1 MMIQRKGNK
10 MNFLPMYLIGAIL
23 IGYVLI
29 QSFVF
34 YNKAYKRGLEMG
46 MTKQQLNET
55 TRSSAI
61 FSIVPSI
68 PILIGLVA
76 MVPLFGDA
84 AIPWIRLSV
93 LGSVSYET
101 YAALAVKNAAG
112 VVTLLENMTVYS
124 AAIWTMTISIM
135 SGLIVLIFFYQ
146 GYTKKLAEIR
156 KKDSRWATILIAA
169 LFMGLVGTIG
179 AQQIVLGGY
188 NLIALLIS
196 MGIMAILGG
205 LSFKFKW
212 LEEFALPVSIL
223 GTLTALYVIIN
234 VFGSKV

>member
-1 MMIQRKGNK
+1 
-10 MNFLPMYLIGAIL
+10 MNFLPLYLIGAIL

-29 QSFVF
+29 QSIVF
-34 YNKAYKRGLEMG
+34 YRKAYQRGLEMG
-46 MTKQQLNET
+46 MTKHQLLET

-76 MVPLFGDA
+76 MIPLFGDA

-112 VVTLLENMTVYS
+112 VTTLLENMTVYS
-124 AAIWTMTISIM
+124 AAIWTMTLSIM
-135 SGLIVLIFFYQ
+135 SGLLVLIFHYES
-146 GYTKKLAEIR
+146 YTKKLAEIR
-156 KKDSRWATILIAA
+156 KKDSKWATILIAA

-188 NLIALLIS
+188 NLLALLIS
-196 MGIMAILGG
+196 MAIMAVIGG

-212 LEEFALPVSIL
+212 LEEFALPASIL
-223 GTLTALYVIIN
+223 GTLTILYFLIGGV
-234 VFGSKV
+234 K

>member
-1 MMIQRKGNK
+1 

-112 VVTLLENMTVYS
+112 VVTLLENMSVYS

>member
-1 MMIQRKGNK
+1 

>member
-1 MMIQRKGNK
+1 
-10 MNFLPMYLIGAIL
+10 MNFLPLYVIGAIL
-23 IGYVLI
+23 IGYVLL
-29 QSFVF
+29 QSILF
-34 YNKAYKRGLEMG
+34 YRKAYQRGLELG
-46 MTKQQLNET
+46 MSKQALNET

-68 PILIGLVA
+68 PILIGLIT
-76 MVPLFGDA
+76 MIPLFGDA

-101 YAALAVKNAAG
+101 YAALAIKNAAG
-112 VVTLLENMTVYS
+112 ITTLLEDMQVYS
-124 AAIWTMTISIM
+124 SAIWTMTLSIM
-135 SGLIVLIFFYQ
+135 SGMIILIFFYQ
-146 GYTKKLAEIR
+146 SYTKKLQEIR
-156 KKDSRWATILIAA
+156 LKDSRWSAVLISAM
-169 LFMGLVGTIG
+169 FMGLVGTIG

-196 MGIMAILGG
+196 MGIMAVLGA

-223 GTLTALYVIIN
+223 GTLTALYFLI
-234 VFGSKV
+234 GSVS

>member
-1 MMIQRKGNK
+1 

-46 MTKQQLNET
+46 MTKHQLNET

-112 VVTLLENMTVYS
+112 VVTLLENMSVYS

>member
-1 MMIQRKGNK
+1 
-10 MNFLPMYLIGAIL
+10 MNFLPMYLIGTIL
-23 IGYVLI
+23 IGYVLF
-29 QSFVF
+29 QSIVF
-34 YNKAYKRGLEMG
+34 YKKAYQRGLEMG
-46 MTKQQLNET
+46 ITKHQLRET

-76 MVPLFGDA
+76 MIPLFGDA
-84 AIPWIRLSV
+84 SIPWIRLSV

-101 YAALAVKNAAG
+101 YAAVAVKEAAQ
-112 VVTLLENMTVYS
+112 VTTLLENMSVYS
-124 AAIWTMTISIM
+124 AAVWTMTISIM
-135 SGLIVLIFFYQ
+135 SGLLVLIFNYKA
-146 GYTKKLAEIR
+146 YTKKLAEIR

-179 AQQIVLGGY
+179 AQQVVLGSY

-212 LEEFALPVSIL
+212 LEEFALPVSII
-223 GTLTALYVIIN
+223 GTLTILYFIVP
-234 VFGSKV
+234 KVLS

>member
-1 MMIQRKGNK
+1 
-10 MNFLPMYLIGAIL
+10 MNFMPMYAIGVL
-23 IGYVLI
+23 LVGYVLI

-46 MTKQQLNET
+46 MTKHQLLET

-76 MVPLFGDA
+76 MIPLFGDA

-101 YAALAVKNAAG
+101 YAAAAIKNAAG
-112 VVTLLENMTVYS
+112 ITTLLDNMQVYS
-124 AAIWTMTISIM
+124 SAIWTMTISIM
-135 SGLIVLIFFYQ
+135 SGMIILIFFYQ
-146 GYTKKLAEIR
+146 GYSKKLAEIR
-156 KKDSRWATILIAA
+156 KKDSRWAKILIAA

-179 AQQIVLGGY
+179 AQQVVLGGY

-196 MGIMAILGG
+196 MGIMAVLG
-205 LSFKFKW
+205 LISLKLKW

-223 GTLTALYVIIN
+223 GTLVALYFLI
-234 VFGSKV
+234 GAAA